1 MKVYV
6 LTFLEKPYG
15 SIFQDECEEWV
26 EGVFSTYEFAQEAG
40 QAFLEDKTDYKIDRD
55 YFILGCDI
63 RGL

>member
-6 LTFLEKPYG
+6 LTLTEKPCG

-26 EGVFSTYEFAQEAG
+26 EGVFSTYESAEKEG
-40 QAFLEDKTDYKIDRD
+40 QTFIENNSDFKIDRD

-63 RGL
+63 RGV